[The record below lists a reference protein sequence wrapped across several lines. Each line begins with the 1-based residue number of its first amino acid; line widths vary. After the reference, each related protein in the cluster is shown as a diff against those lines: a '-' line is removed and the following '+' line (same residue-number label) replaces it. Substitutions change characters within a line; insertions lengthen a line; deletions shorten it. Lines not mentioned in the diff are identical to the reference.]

1 MWSVWENELKVF
13 GKLGGDAFHL
23 VVVNCTIGGEA
34 MKAKNTRFA
43 HIDKLLREFREL
55 EDDLISHDCK

>member
-1 MWSVWENELKVF
+1 
-13 GKLGGDAFHL
+13 L